1 MWSLGGKSLER
12 KTNYGKITKK
22 IVDPIK
28 CIFNTTARNQ
38 HMRIDL
44 QNFGIVKKANMS
56 GVIFKENL
64 VILHH
69 INGVNQLLTIRK
81 IFCKQQKT
89 CLFFVNFLYDDHVRA
104 YIKLK
109 SLPLL
114 NGNPQYK
121 LINISDVL
129 FEPSL
134 LIKLPTGD
142 LALKIYRK
150 LKKYELIM
158 KFVLFCCF
166 SK

>member
-1 MWSLGGKSLER
+1 
-12 KTNYGKITKK
+12 
-22 IVDPIK
+22 
-28 CIFNTTARNQ
+28 
-38 HMRIDL
+38 MRIDL

-56 GVIFKENL
+56 EVIFKENL
-64 VILHH
+64 VILHL
-69 INGVNQLLTIRK
+69 INGINQLLTIRK
-81 IFCKQQKT
+81 IFCKQQT
-89 CLFFVNFLYDDHVRA
+89 TFLLCVNIDNFLYDEHVRA

-142 LALKIYRK
+142 LAVKIYRK
-150 LKKYELIM
+150 LEKI
-158 KFVLFCCF
+158 
-166 SK
+166 